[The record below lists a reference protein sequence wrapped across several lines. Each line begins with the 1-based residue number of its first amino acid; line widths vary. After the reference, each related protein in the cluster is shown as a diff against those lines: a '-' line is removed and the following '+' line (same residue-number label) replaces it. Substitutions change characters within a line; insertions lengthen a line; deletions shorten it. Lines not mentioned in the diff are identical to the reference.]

1 MADIKDSKVGK
12 VTTVDSGTEM
22 LYQKRHL
29 QIILVGIVVM
39 LLGYAAM
46 SGGSMPDSNTWD
58 DDLIYGFRRTVLA
71 PVLILGGLGIQIYAV
86 FKR

>member
-1 MADIKDSKVGK
+1 MANVQESKTAGLK
-12 VTTVDSGTEM
+12 TSGGNTEM

-29 QIILVGIVVM
+29 QIILLGIVIM

-71 PVLILGGLGIQIYAV
+71 PVLILAGLGIQIYAV